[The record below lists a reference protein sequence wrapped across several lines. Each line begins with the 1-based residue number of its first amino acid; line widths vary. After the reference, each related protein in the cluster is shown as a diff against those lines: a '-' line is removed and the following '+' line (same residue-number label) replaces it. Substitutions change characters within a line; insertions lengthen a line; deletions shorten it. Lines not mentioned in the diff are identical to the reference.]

1 MDNYIFFKSTKI
13 SILTMFTLHHSLYH
27 TSIIM
32 KLSYSLDSIDI
43 FKLVINLKLSFQNSS
58 QNWES
63 SRVYQ
68 VTIKSCDHKL
78 IAVFFLQVASSMN
91 SVIFT
96 SCTCSQTISICLMLR
111 IIPSPT
117 PLANPDPDGLPTV
130 LGLAQNSQVHSKTG
144 CTKNCRLEMS

>member
-78 IAVFFLQVASSMN
+78 IAGFFSPGGVFNEFSYFHLLHVLTNHKYLSNVEDYPESY
-91 SVIFT
+91 
-96 SCTCSQTISICLMLR
+96 
-111 IIPSPT
+111 T
-117 PLANPDPDGLPTV
+117 P
-130 LGLAQNSQVHSKTG
+130 
-144 CTKNCRLEMS
+144 C